1 MNYVISNLYGD
12 YARYEAILSKIELK
26 DDDLV
31 FVLGDI
37 VDGGDKG
44 IEILM
49 DMMMRGN
56 VFPIL
61 GDHDLIAYEIL
72 GAIERETREDFSA
85 PLSKELADRC
95 QEWTNCGGE
104 GTLSGYAKLSDEDKI
119 ALLEYMEEFTLYEEV
134 EAGGESFVLCHSLP
148 DGFEAGDNLDDFSA
162 EEILSGSID
171 YLKNYFPGKILVSAS
186 DITIEIDRETHG
198 RIFVND
204 CHVAI
209 NCGGHLGG
217 LTAAYCLDT
226 DEEFY
231 IE

>member
-12 YARYEAILSKIELK
+12 YNKYAAILKEIKLK
-26 DDDLV
+26 DDDTL

-72 GAIERETREDFSA
+72 SSIEKETRTDFSA

-95 QEWTNCGGE
+95 ERWSQSGGE
-104 GTLSGYAKLSDEDKI
+104 GTLIGFSKLSDEDKI
-119 ALLEYMEEFTLYEEV
+119 ALLEYMEEFSLYEEV
-134 EAGGESFVLCHSLP
+134 ECGGMEFVLCHSMP
-148 DGFEAGDNLDDFSA
+148 ESFITGDSLEDYSA
-162 EEILSGSID
+162 EEILSGEVD
-171 YLKNYFPGKILVSAS
+171 YNREYFPEKILISAS
-186 DITIEIDRETHG
+186 DVTLEIDRETHG
-198 RIFVND
+198 KIFVND
-204 CHVAI
+204 YHVAI
-209 NCGGHLGG
+209 NCGGYLGG
-217 LTAAYCLDT
+217 LTAAYCMDT